1 MLEISKLIPL
11 LVRDF
16 DFELA
21 DNIRGQDA
29 SWSTLGYWFVAPT
42 DFEVRVSWR
51 AVKA

>member
-1 MLEISKLIPL
+1 MLEISKLALL

-21 DNIRGQDA
+21 EGIRGADA
-29 SWSTLGYWFVAPT
+29 SWSTMSYWFVKPT
-42 DFEVRVSWR
+42 YFMVRVSRR

>member
-21 DNIRGQDA
+21 EDIRGADA

-42 DFEVRVSWR
+42 DFDVRVSR
-51 AVKA
+51 RGAKA